1 VGASH
6 PGMKYPAAVRVH
18 PGGKFVYASTRGE
31 NSCITAFSIN
41 SDRSVSRVQVME
53 QVPNWPRD
61 FNVDPSG
68 RFMLV
73 AGERADF
80 IRLYLIDPE
89 TGLLTATGTTLALP
103 SPASVLF
110 VTGGSE

>member
-1 VGASH
+1 
-6 PGMKYPAAVRVH
+6 
-18 PGGKFVYASTRGE
+18 
-31 NSCITAFSIN
+31 
-41 SDRSVSRVQVME
+41 ME

-61 FNVDPSG
+61 FNLDPSG

-73 AGERADF
+73 AGERADQ
-80 IRLYLIDPE
+80 IRLYRIDTE